1 MNEIYNF
8 EEKEEEDE
16 YYYARILTNQEIV
29 YKNYLF
35 IVEILIMVIY
45 LKKNILVHY

>member
-8 EEKEEEDE
+8 EDEDE
-16 YYYARILTNQEIV
+16 DEARILTNQEIV